1 MKAVDMHC
9 DTLSVLRGQQKE
21 KPEVGLLQN
30 EFHVDLRKLQEGGYL
45 LQNFAMFVDLKK
57 EEDLWKAIEQMTALF
72 YRELEKNRERI
83 APVRDWSDIE
93 KNRVDGKLSA
103 LLCVEEGGVCG
114 GDVRRLEQ
122 LYEMGVRMLTLT
134 WNYPNE
140 LGYPNFIWEENGEL
154 PDFKKPNTE
163 QGLTETGRIFVEEME
178 RLGIIP
184 DVSHL
189 SDAGFYDVL
198 ETAKK
203 PFVASHSNARTLCP
217 WVRNLTDDMIRR
229 LAEHG
234 GVIGLNFCADFLSEG
249 KPGESNPGTIQAVVE
264 HARHITNIGGVECL
278 GLGSDFDGIE
288 THAELPDASY
298 LPCLEEAFHKNG
310 FAWSDIDKIM
320 GSNVLRIY
328 RDCLSR

>member
-9 DTLSVLRGQQKE
+9 DTLSVLRRQQNE

-57 EEDLWKAIEQMTALF
+57 EEDPWKAIEQMSALF
-72 YRELEKNRERI
+72 YRELEKSRERI
-83 APVRDWSDIE
+83 APVRNWSEIE

-114 GDVRRLEQ
+114 GDVHKLKQ

-229 LAEHG
+229 LAERG
-234 GVIGLNFCADFLSEG
+234 GVIGLNFCPDFLTEG
-249 KPGESNPGTIQAVVE
+249 EPRKNNPGTIEAIVE
-264 HARHITNIGGVECL
+264 HAKYITRIGGIECL
-278 GLGSDFDGIE
+278 GIGSDFDGIE
-288 THAELPDASY
+288 GHAELPDASY
-298 LPCLEEAFHKNG
+298 LPRLEEAFHANG

-328 RDCLSR
+328 RDCL

>member
-9 DTLSVLRGQQKE
+9 DTLSVLRRQQNE

-57 EEDLWKAIEQMTALF
+57 EEDPWKAIEQMSALF
-72 YRELEKNRERI
+72 YRELEKSRERI
-83 APVRDWSDIE
+83 APVRNWSEIE

-114 GDVRRLEQ
+114 GDVHKLKQ

-229 LAEHG
+229 LAERG
-234 GVIGLNFCADFLSEG
+234 GVIGLNFCPDFLTEG
-249 KPGESNPGTIQAVVE
+249 EPRKNNPGTIEAIVE
-264 HARHITNIGGVECL
+264 HAKYITRIGGIECL

-288 THAELPDASY
+288 GHAELPDASY
-298 LPCLEEAFHKNG
+298 LPRLKEAFHANG

-328 RDCLSR
+328 RDCL

>member
-9 DTLSVLRGQQKE
+9 DTLSVLRRQQNE
-21 KPEVGLLQN
+21 KLDVGLLQN

-57 EEDLWKAIEQMTALF
+57 EEDPWKAIEQMAALF

-83 APVRDWSDIE
+83 APARNRSDIE
-93 KNRVDGKLSA
+93 KNRTDGRISA
-103 LLCVEEGGVCG
+103 LLSVEEGGVCG

-140 LGYPNFIWEENGEL
+140 LGYPNFIWEENGGL

-229 LAEHG
+229 LAERG
-234 GVIGLNFCADFLSEG
+234 GVIGLNFCADFLTEG
-249 KPGESNPGTIQAVVE
+249 EPGKRNPGTIQAIVE
-264 HARHITNIGGVECL
+264 HARHIIRIGGVECL

-288 THAELPDASY
+288 THSELSDASY
-298 LPCLEEAFHKNG
+298 LPRLEEAFHANG

-328 RDCLSR
+328 RDCL